1 MMTKKSKYA
10 LKALLFLTKERQK
23 GDVNKL
29 SLIGDIAEKESI
41 PKKFL
46 ETILLELKN
55 QRLVISERGKTGG
68 YRLAQ
73 APDVI
78 SVGNIIRIIDGPLA
92 PVACVSHLYYK
103 KCDECIDENTC
114 EIRMVMK
121 NVRDA
126 ICEILDKTSLLELS
140 KTGDIAKV
148 IAKKKTTS
156 ATKGKP
162 KK

>member
-10 LKALLFLTKERQK
+10 IKALLFLTKERQK
-23 GDVNKL
+23 GDLNKL
-29 SLIGDIAEKESI
+29 SLIGDIAKKESI

-55 QRLVISERGKTGG
+55 QRVVMSERGKSGG

-78 SVGNIIRIIDGPLA
+78 SVGNIIRMIDGPLA

-103 KCDECIDENTC
+103 KCEECIDESTC
-114 EIRMVMK
+114 EIRVVMK
-121 NVRDA
+121 DVRDA
-126 ICEILDKTSLLELS
+126 ICEILDKTSLLELAKIGSVS
-140 KTGDIAKV
+140 KM
-148 IAKKKTTS
+148 IAKKK
-156 ATKGKP
+156 AAAKKGKR